1 MNDNNAP
8 HYTELPIAQLEENKG
23 QIAGLPANPRNIQPD
38 KLAKLKRS
46 ILDNPEMLQLRG
58 ILVYPHGDKYIVIG
72 GNMRL
77 RAMVELGMTSSPC
90 VVIPSHVT
98 ADKLRAY
105 TILDNSSMGEWDW
118 QALQLEWDT
127 AQLDDWGIDPMEEE
141 EYNVKAE
148 TMGEDF
154 DEIKKEIIPLSVDFV
169 MPPFSV
175 LNTRTKEWQDRKN
188 SWKSHW
194 NEAPV
199 GRGENLTYNRTA
211 QSPAFYD
218 VKNDLRG
225 QLKREPTTD
234 EVIAEC
240 EKRGVGMLSGTSMF
254 DPVVCEL
261 MYRWFNV
268 GGGRI
273 LDPFAGG
280 AVRGL
285 VAGALGMP
293 YFGNDLRPEQVDA
306 NRETLKQFKMET
318 NPAPTW
324 TIGDSRNIDSILQ
337 EQGED
342 APFDM
347 IFSCP
352 PYADLEKYS
361 DSPDDLS
368 NMEYEDFLA
377 AYQEIITKSC
387 ALLKD
392 NRFAVFVVG
401 EVRDPRGI
409 YRGFVQDT
417 IRAFQQAGLQYYNE
431 LILVTQVSSAAMR
444 ARMLMTNRKPSRVHQ
459 TCLAMYKGIIDT
471 HEVALVGYKGDAP
484 SRDLRKDF
492 HPLKNSRIEL

>member
-77 RAMVELGMTSSPC
+77 RAMVELGMTSAPC

-118 QALQLEWDT
+118 QALHLEWDT
-127 AQLDDWGIDPMEEE
+127 AQLDDWGIDPMEEQ
-141 EYNVKAE
+141 EYNAKAE
-148 TMGEDF
+148 TMEEDF
-154 DEIKKEIIPLSVDFV
+154 NEIKEEIIPLSVDFV
-169 MPPFSV
+169 VPPFSV
-175 LNTRTKEWQDRKN
+175 LNTKTKEWQDRKK
-188 SWKSHW
+188 SWESHW
-194 NEAPV
+194 VDAPR
-199 GRGENLTYNRTA
+199 GREDNLTYSITS
-211 QSPAFYD
+211 QPPAFYNT
-218 VKNDLRG
+218 KNELRRS
-225 QLKREPTTD
+225 LKREPTIE

-240 EKRGVGMLSGTSMF
+240 NKRGIKISACTSMF
-254 DPVVCEL
+254 DPVVCEV

-268 GGGRI
+268 DGGRI

-285 VAGALGMP
+285 VAGALSMP
-293 YFGNDLRPEQVDA
+293 YVGNDLRPEQVEA

-318 NPAPTW
+318 SPAPTW
-324 TIGDSRNIDSILQ
+324 TIGDSRDIDSILQ

-361 DSPDDLS
+361 DRADDLS
-368 NMEYEDFLA
+368 NMEYEDFIA

-387 ALLKD
+387 RLLKD

-401 EVRDPRGI
+401 EVRDPKGI

-417 IRAFQQAGLQYYNE
+417 IKAFTQAGLHYYNE
-431 LILVTQVSSAAMR
+431 LILATQVGPMAMH
-444 ARMLMTNRKPSRVHQ
+444 ARPSMRNRKPSRVHQ
-459 TCLAMYKGIIDT
+459 TCIVMYKG
-471 HEVALVGYKGDAP
+471 KSP
-484 SRDLRKDF
+484 SRDLQKDF
-492 HPLKNSRIEL
+492 QPLKDARIEL